1 MKREETLK
9 VLDRI
14 LQQREK
20 DMEALQ
26 TAIDGLRIAIAE
38 VERATDDAV
47 TTPQKGTYKQELTD
61 AMYAILFEYGPTAS
75 QCDIGE
81 SKRAWVTCW
90 GRHKHSRVLSECR

>member
-14 LQQREK
+14 LQQPGK
-20 DMEALQ
+20 GYGGMQ

-47 TTPQKGTYKQELTD
+47 TTPQKGTINK
-61 AMYAILFEYGPTAS
+61 S
-75 QCDIGE
+75 
-81 SKRAWVTCW
+81 
-90 GRHKHSRVLSECR
+90 